1 MKEFRNKIRSFSR
14 FVIYTLLPLAG
25 GGWVGVSCSDFFD
38 QESDHVLF
46 ADKDHLNSATDT
58 IYSVTGIMSKM
69 QALADRTILLGEA
82 RGDLVDVTDA
92 TMADLRNLALFDI
105 NDDNAYNQPRDY
117 YAVINNCNY
126 FLANVDTTLRNSR
139 NEEIFKCE
147 FTAVKCFRAWTYLQ
161 LAINYGRI
169 PFVTE
174 PILTKE
180 AAEVMENQ
188 PQWDI
193 QAVCDWLIND
203 LTPLADLQYMRYN
216 PYTKRMDDVGE
227 EPRYGDIGY
236 KTPSSL
242 FYFPTKL
249 LLGELNLW
257 AGHYKEAAQWYY
269 RYISELNGTNST
281 NPTGVNRISW
291 NNTGWQAVTDAWS
304 SSLMTESGS
313 SELITMIPG
322 DSIPYNGNYQQLRNI
337 FNSTDP
343 VTREYQEVSLV
354 PSQGLQDL
362 SAAQTYAF
370 VEDYDTVYAPK
381 DLGEQRNGD
390 LRLLGAYG
398 HGFTYHQGDRVTTQT
413 IYKHQSR
420 NAHIWR
426 RTMVWLHLAEALN
439 CAGYPRFAYQI
450 LARGVNNTVIS
461 QEVVP
466 YYTDDSL
473 WIQQFDFPATAGG
486 YIIYNPNLPNNGANT
501 QGIHTRGSGCAYM
514 NKDYVMPD
522 DTLITDSLERIA
534 YQQKGVEKMLID
546 EGALEFAFE
555 GQRYYDLLRYTL
567 RHEGDADFA
576 ENGNFLTKYIYGRRG
591 DARRAEVEGEITN
604 KLDQKRN
611 WFLHWQNKIGW

>member
-1 MKEFRNKIRSFSR
+1 MITKAYKLIF
-14 FVIYTLLPLAG
+14 
-25 GGWVGVSCSDFFD
+25 VGVVGFLGAATLSSCEDFFD
-38 QESDHVLF
+38 QDSDHVLF
-46 ADKDHLNSATDT
+46 ADKDHLNNATDT

-92 TMADLRNLALFDI
+92 TAADLRNVALFDI
-105 NDDNAYNQPRDY
+105 DDDNIYNQPRDY

-126 FLANVDTTLRNSR
+126 FLAHVDTTLRNSR

-147 FTAVKCFRAWTYLQ
+147 MTAVKCYRAWTYLQ
-161 LAINYGRI
+161 LAINYGRV

-188 PQWDI
+188 PLWDI
-193 QAVCDWLIND
+193 ESVCDWLIND
-203 LTPLADLQYMRYN
+203 LTPLADLQYMRYD
-216 PYTKRMDDVGE
+216 PYTKRMNDVGE
-227 EPRYGDIGY
+227 NPLYGDIGY

-257 AGHYKEAAQWYY
+257 AGHYKEAAMWYY
-269 RYISELNGTNST
+269 RFISERNGTNST
-281 NPTGVNRISW
+281 YPTGVNRISW
-291 NNTGWQAVTDAWS
+291 SNTSWTSLTDNLTGA
-304 SSLMTESGS
+304 LMAESGS

-322 DSIPYNGNYQQLRNI
+322 DSIPYNGNYLQLRNI

-343 VTREYQEVSLV
+343 VTREYHEVSLV
-354 PSQGLQDL
+354 PSQGLQNL
-362 SAAQTYAF
+362 SAAQTYSYIT
-370 VEDYDTVYAPK
+370 ENQDTVYAPK
-381 DLGEQRNGD
+381 DLGELMNGD
-390 LRLLGAYG
+390 LRLLAAYSKG
-398 HGFTYHQGDRVTTQT
+398 YTYHQGNRVNTQA
-413 IYKHQSR
+413 IYKYQSR

-450 LARGVNNTVIS
+450 LSRGVNNTIIR
-461 QEVVP
+461 QEVLP
-466 YYTDDSL
+466 YYSADSTWL
-473 WIQQFDFPATAGG
+473 KQFDFPATASG
-486 YIIYNPNLPNNGANT
+486 YIIYNPTIAANNANT
-501 QGIHTRGSGCAYM
+501 QGIHTRGTGCAYM
-514 NKDYVMPD
+514 NKDYVLPD
-522 DTLITDSLERIA
+522 DTLITDSLDRIA

-555 GQRYYDLLRYTL
+555 GQRYYDLLRYAL
-567 RHEGDADFA
+567 RHDDATY
-576 ENGNFLTKYIYGRRG
+576 LTNYIYARRG
-591 DARRAEVEGEITN
+591 EDKRAEVESEIVN

-611 WFLHWQNKIGW
+611 WFLRWKDKIGY